1 MNRKNFAEM
10 SEREL
15 ENRQKIMKNS
25 FYLVAVVG
33 VISTLGVMLSSY
45 IFEQPLSWWTLLFT
59 TGLPLYSAYNAKK
72 ELNEIKA
79 EFDRRRYR

>member
-1 MNRKNFAEM
+1 MNRKNFADM

-15 ENRQKIMKNS
+15 EYWQKVMKNS
-25 FYLVAVVG
+25 FYFIAVVG
-33 VISTLGVMLSSY
+33 AISTVIVMLSSY
-45 IFEQPLSWWTLLFT
+45 IFEQPLNWWILLIT

-79 EFDRRRYR
+79 EFDRRRHR